1 MICKYISRIAIKSI
15 QKKKFKSLK
24 FDGFSRSRFFKV
36 AIKCILYKIGV
47 EDLQDDI
54 KSMLYFL

>member
-24 FDGFSRSRFFKV
+24 FDGFSRSRFLKV

-47 EDLQDDI
+47 EDFQDDI
-54 KSMLYFL
+54 